1 MLIRLTLALVVLT
14 AAVAAAGCGGGSSKS
29 SSSSSNT
36 SSADD
41 WANGLCSAL
50 VTWTNSVKSATGS
63 LKGGVSKGSL
73 ESATSDIKT
82 ASNTLVT
89 DLTGLGKPDTKGGQ
103 QAKDAVDQVSDEID
117 QDVKNMQNAVDKISA
132 TGVVPAASS
141 VASTLTTMGS
151 QIGSAAGK
159 IGDADPAG
167 ELKKAFQNSSACKT
181 LSNG

>member
-1 MLIRLTLALVVLT
+1 MPIRITLVLVVLI
-14 AAVAAAGCGGGSSKS
+14 AAVAAAGCGGGKSSNS
-29 SSSSSNT
+29 SSST
-36 SSADD
+36 ASADD

-50 VTWTNSVKSATGS
+50 VTWTSSVKSATGS
-63 LKGGVSKGSL
+63 LKAGVSKSSL
-73 ESATSDIKT
+73 ESASGDIKT
-82 ASNTLVT
+82 ASNTLAT
-89 DLTGLGKPDTKGGQ
+89 DLKDLGKPDTKAGQ
-103 QAKDAVDQVSDEID
+103 KAKDAVDQVSGEIE

-132 TGVVPAASS
+132 TGVAPAAAS

-159 IGDADPAG
+159 IGKADPGG

>member
-14 AAVAAAGCGGGSSKS
+14 AAVAAAGCGGDSKS
-29 SSSSSNT
+29 SSSSSTT

-89 DLTGLGKPDTKGGQ
+89 DLKDLGKPDTKGGQ

-141 VASTLTTMGS
+141 VATTLTTMGS

>member
-1 MLIRLTLALVVLT
+1 M
-14 AAVAAAGCGGGSSKS
+14 
-29 SSSSSNT
+29 
-36 SSADD
+36 
-41 WANGLCSAL
+41 
-50 VTWTNSVKSATGS
+50 
-63 LKGGVSKGSL
+63 
-73 ESATSDIKT
+73 
-82 ASNTLVT
+82 T
-89 DLTGLGKPDTKGGQ
+89 DLKDLGKPDTKGGQ
-103 QAKDAVDQVSDEID
+103 QAKDAVDQVSGEIE

>member
-14 AAVAAAGCGGGSSKS
+14 AAVAAVGCGGGNKS
-29 SSSSSNT
+29 SSSSSKT

-50 VTWTNSVKSATGS
+50 VTWTSSVKSATGS
-63 LKGGVSKGSL
+63 LKSGVSKGSL

-89 DLTGLGKPDTKGGQ
+89 DLKDLGKPDTKGGQ
-103 QAKDAVDQVSDEID
+103 QAKDAVDQVSGEID

-132 TGVVPAASS
+132 TGVAPAASS
-141 VASTLTTMGS
+141 VAATLTTMGS

-159 IGDADPAG
+159 IGDSDPAG

>member
-14 AAVAAAGCGGGSSKS
+14 AAVAAAGCGGDSKS
-29 SSSSSNT
+29 SSSSSTT

-89 DLTGLGKPDTKGGQ
+89 DLKNLGKPDTKGGQ

-141 VASTLTTMGS
+141 VATTLTTMGS

>member
-14 AAVAAAGCGGGSSKS
+14 AAVAAAGCGGGSKS

-50 VTWTNSVKSATGS
+50 VTWTSSVKSATGS

-89 DLTGLGKPDTKGGQ
+89 DLKDLGKPDTKGGQ
-103 QAKDAVDQVSDEID
+103 QAKDAVDQVSGEIE
-117 QDVKNMQNAVDKISA
+117 QDVKNMQNAVDKISSK
-132 TGVVPAASS
+132 GVAPAASS

-159 IGDADPAG
+159 IGNADPAG

>member
-14 AAVAAAGCGGGSSKS
+14 AAVAAAGCGGGSKS

-89 DLTGLGKPDTKGGQ
+89 DLKDLGKPDTKGGQ

-141 VASTLTTMGS
+141 VATTLTTMGS